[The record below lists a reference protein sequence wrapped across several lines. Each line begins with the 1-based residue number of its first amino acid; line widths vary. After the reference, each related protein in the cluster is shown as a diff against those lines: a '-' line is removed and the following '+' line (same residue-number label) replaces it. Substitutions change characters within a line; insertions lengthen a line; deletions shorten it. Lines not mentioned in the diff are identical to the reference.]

1 MSRELEEKREKPSVP
16 IKDKLNLTIE
26 EAAAYS
32 GISERVLRNRLADRN
47 YDFILKN
54 GTKTLIKRR
63 PFERYLESVD
73 AI

>member
-1 MSRELEEKREKPSVP
+1 MEKQKVE

-32 GISERVLRNRLADRN
+32 GISERVLRDRLSSGEYN
-47 YDFILKN
+47 FILKN

-63 PFERYLESVD
+63 LFEKYLESVD

>member
-1 MSRELEEKREKPSVP
+1 MKETVP

-32 GISERVLRNRLADRN
+32 GISERVLRDRIAEN
-47 YDFILKN
+47 EYNFILKN

-63 PFERYLESVD
+63 LFEKYLESVD

>member
-1 MSRELEEKREKPSVP
+1 MSKNEKTVE
-16 IKDKLNLTIE
+16 IKDKLNLTIA

-32 GISERVLRNRLADRN
+32 GISERVLRDRISENN

-54 GTKTLIKRR
+54 GTKTLIKRKL
-63 PFERYLESVD
+63 FEKYLESVD

>member
-1 MSRELEEKREKPSVP
+1 MKETLRIE
-16 IKDKLNLTIE
+16 IKDKILLTME

-32 GISERVLRNRLADRN
+32 GISETILRNRLKENN

-54 GTKTLIKRR
+54 GTKTMVKRKK
-63 PFERYLESVD
+63 FEKYLESVD

>member
-1 MSRELEEKREKPSVP
+1 MKEVP

-26 EAAAYS
+26 EAAALS
-32 GISERVLRNRLADRN
+32 GISERVLRDRIANSN

-63 PFERYLESVD
+63 KFEKYLDSVD

>member
-1 MSRELEEKREKPSVP
+1 MKETVP

-32 GISERVLRNRLADRN
+32 GISERILRDRLAEGN
-47 YDFILKN
+47 YNFILKN

-63 PFERYLESVD
+63 LFEKYLESVD

>member
-1 MSRELEEKREKPSVP
+1 MKETPKVE
-16 IKDKLNLTIE
+16 IKDKILLTIE

-32 GISERVLRNRLADRN
+32 GISKTVLRDRINESN

-54 GTKTLIKRR
+54 GTKTMIKRKGL
-63 PFERYLESVD
+63 EQYLESVD

>member
-1 MSRELEEKREKPSVP
+1 MKELPKVE
-16 IKDKLNLTIE
+16 IKDKILLTIA

-32 GISERVLRNRLADRN
+32 GISERVLRDRIEQSN
-47 YDFILKN
+47 YNFLLKN

-63 PFERYLESVD
+63 LFEKYLENVD

>member
-1 MSRELEEKREKPSVP
+1 MKASPRVE
-16 IKDKLNLTIE
+16 IKDKILLTIE

-32 GISERVLRNRLADRN
+32 GISATTIRGRLKEGD

-63 PFERYLESVD
+63 GLERYLENAD

>member
-1 MSRELEEKREKPSVP
+1 MKEVP
-16 IKDKLNLTIE
+16 IKDKLNLTIK

-32 GISERVLRNRLADRN
+32 GISETTLRGRLKEGN

-63 PFERYLESVD
+63 LFEKYLESVD

>member
-1 MSRELEEKREKPSVP
+1 MKTAPKVE
-16 IKDKLNLTIE
+16 IKDRILLTVE

-32 GISERVLRNRLADRN
+32 GISETTLRGRIREGE

-54 GTKTLIKRR
+54 GTKTMIKRKG
-63 PFERYLESVD
+63 FEKYLENVN

>member
-1 MSRELEEKREKPSVP
+1 MREIKVE
-16 IKDKLNLTIE
+16 IKDKILLTIE

-32 GISERVLRNRLADRN
+32 GISETTLRGRLREGN

-54 GTKTLIKRR
+54 GTKTMIKRKGL
-63 PFERYLESVD
+63 ERYLDSVD

>member
-1 MSRELEEKREKPSVP
+1 MKASPRVE
-16 IKDKLNLTIE
+16 IKDKILLTIE

-32 GISERVLRNRLADRN
+32 GISATTIRGRLREGD

-63 PFERYLESVD
+63 GLERYLESVD

>member
-1 MSRELEEKREKPSVP
+1 MKGSPKVE
-16 IKDKLNLTIE
+16 IKDKTVLTIE

-32 GISERVLRNRLADRN
+32 GISATIIRGRLREGD

-54 GTKTLIKRR
+54 GTKTLIKRKG
-63 PFERYLESVD
+63 FERYLESVD

>member
-1 MSRELEEKREKPSVP
+1 MKEPPKVE
-16 IKDKLNLTIE
+16 IKDKILLTVE

-32 GISERVLRNRLADRN
+32 GISETTLRGRLREGE

-54 GTKTLIKRR
+54 GTKTMIKRK

-73 AI
+73 SI

>member
-1 MSRELEEKREKPSVP
+1 MKEAPKVE
-16 IKDKLNLTIE
+16 IKDKILLSIE

-32 GISERVLRNRLADRN
+32 GISVTTLRERIREGN

-54 GTKTLIKRR
+54 GTRTMIKRR
-63 PFERYLESVD
+63 GFERYLENVD

>member
-1 MSRELEEKREKPSVP
+1 MKEVQ
-16 IKDKLNLTIE
+16 IKDKLNLTIK

-32 GISERVLRNRLADRN
+32 GISERVLRDRLAEGN

-63 PFERYLESVD
+63 LFERYLESVD

>member
-1 MSRELEEKREKPSVP
+1 MKKTPVVE
-16 IKDKLNLTIE
+16 IKDKILLTVE

-32 GISERVLRNRLADRN
+32 GISETTIRGRLREGE

-54 GTKTLIKRR
+54 GTKTLIKRKGL
-63 PFERYLESVD
+63 EKYLDRVD

>member
-1 MSRELEEKREKPSVP
+1 MKDIPRVEV
-16 IKDKLNLTIE
+16 KDKILLTIE

-32 GISERVLRNRLADRN
+32 GISATTIRGRLREGD

-54 GTKTLIKRR
+54 GTKTMIKRR
-63 PFERYLESVD
+63 RFEKYLENVY

>member
-1 MSRELEEKREKPSVP
+1 MKEVP
-16 IKDKLNLTIE
+16 IKDKLNLTIK

-32 GISERVLRNRLADRN
+32 GISERVLRDRLAEGN

-63 PFERYLESVD
+63 LFERYLESVD

>member
-1 MSRELEEKREKPSVP
+1 MKETPRVE
-16 IKDKLNLTIE
+16 IKDKLNLTIK

-32 GISERVLRNRLADRN
+32 GISERVLRDRLAEGN

-54 GTKTLIKRR
+54 GTKKLIKRR
-63 PFERYLESVD
+63 LFERYLESVD

>member
-1 MSRELEEKREKPSVP
+1 MKETPKVE
-16 IKDKLNLTIE
+16 IKDKILLTIE

-32 GISERVLRNRLADRN
+32 GISKTVLRDRISESN

-54 GTKTLIKRR
+54 GTKTMIKRKG
-63 PFERYLESVD
+63 FERYLESVD

>member
-1 MSRELEEKREKPSVP
+1 MKETPRVE
-16 IKDKLNLTIE
+16 IKDKILLTVA

-32 GISERVLRNRLADRN
+32 GISETTLRGRLQEGD

-54 GTKTLIKRR
+54 GTKTMIKRR
-63 PFERYLESVD
+63 GLEKYLESVD

>member
-1 MSRELEEKREKPSVP
+1 MKDIPRVEV
-16 IKDKLNLTIE
+16 KDKILLTIE

-32 GISERVLRNRLADRN
+32 GISATTIRGRLRDGD

-54 GTKTLIKRR
+54 GTKTMIKRR
-63 PFERYLESVD
+63 RFEKYLENVD

>member
-1 MSRELEEKREKPSVP
+1 MKEAPRVE
-16 IKDKLNLTIE
+16 IKDKILLTVE

-32 GISERVLRNRLADRN
+32 GISETTLRGRLREGE

-54 GTKTLIKRR
+54 GTKTMIKRR
-63 PFERYLESVD
+63 GLEKYLESVD

>member
-1 MSRELEEKREKPSVP
+1 MKETVP

-32 GISERVLRNRLADRN
+32 GISETTLRGRLKDGN

-63 PFERYLESVD
+63 LFEKYLESVD
-73 AI
+73 TI